1 MHREHDDGDAGDV
14 EHGVSGVHIFR
25 RGRKG
30 GVLIT
35 RLFNNY

>member
-25 RGRKG
+25 RGRR